1 MKKILFTSIIIL
13 ILLSFSVVSNAIV
26 TNSSEYSNVKIYVFY
41 NEENEV
47 YQQEKNWLD
56 ENINIR
62 KEYINTNENEELF
75 TKIKDALKIKN
86 DKSPISII
94 GSTYFIGFDEKT
106 QNNMKEAED
115 AYEKAEEYSDIVE
128 KIRNNEDVK
137 DVIKQ
142 NEEIYK
148 QPGKFNTV
156 FNIILIIVVVC
167 VVILVIVK
175 SLKKKKTSTKSHH

>member
-1 MKKILFTSIIIL
+1 MKKILFTSIIL
-13 ILLSFSVVSNAIV
+13 ILLSFNIISNAIV

-47 YQQEKNWLD
+47 YQREKNWLD

-94 GSTYFIGFDEKT
+94 GSIYFIGFDEKT

-137 DVIKQ
+137 EIIKQ
-142 NEEIYK
+142 NEKIYK
-148 QPGKFNTV
+148 QPSNS
-156 FNIILIIVVVC
+156 NIIVNIIFIVIAIC
-167 VVILVIVK
+167 VILFIFK
-175 SLKKKKTSTKSHH
+175 CLKKKKD